1 MTGSVTG
8 AILAGGKS
16 SRFGRNKAL
25 EYIGEERL
33 IDRSVRLIK
42 DVCNPVFVICRK
54 PEDYFGLEAN
64 LVADIIPDRGPI
76 MGLYTALLFSPN
88 EWIFLRAVDM
98 PFLERRFADFLIER
112 ALLGKADVII
122 PVRDGEY
129 EPLFA
134 CYHVRCIPHV
144 KRAIDGGGGRIIQF
158 FSRVRVDTVPEEVW
172 KTLDPAGKSL
182 ININTPQDLEEV
194 LCEFSR
200 SS

>member
-42 DVCNPVFVICRK
+42 DICNPIFVICRK

-64 LVADIIPDRGPI
+64 LLADIIPDRGPI

-98 PFLERRFADFLIER
+98 PFLEIKFAEFLIER
-112 ALLGKADVII
+112 ALTKKADVII
-122 PVRDGEY
+122 PTRDGEY
-129 EPLFA
+129 EPLCA
-134 CYHVRCIPHV
+134 CYHIRCVPYV
-144 KRAIDGGGGRIIQF
+144 KRAIESGGGRIIQF
-158 FSRVRVDTVPEEVW
+158 FSRVRVDIVPEEIW
-172 KTLDPAGKSL
+172 KSLDPVGKSF
-182 ININTPQDLEEV
+182 INVNTPQDLSEV
-194 LCEFSR
+194 LREFS
-200 SS
+200 